1 MRVFALVLQMIIRVL
16 WVVNIVL
23 GILFATGNLAG
34 LVMLHETLGLVIAIC
49 LLILSVMAMVRA
61 RAVGLGVAGIIV
73 AILLPVV
80 GMGQVDVLPGNG
92 HWVVEVVHVLVA
104 IAAIAL
110 AEMLGIRYR
119 RALGPR
125 RAAGA

>member
-1 MRVFALVLQMIIRVL
+1 
-16 WVVNIVL
+16 
-23 GILFATGNLAG
+23 
-34 LVMLHETLGLVIAIC
+34 
-49 LLILSVMAMVRA
+49 
-61 RAVGLGVAGIIV
+61 
-73 AILLPVV
+73 
-80 GMGQVDVLPGNG
+80 
-92 HWVVEVVHVLVA
+92 VVEVVHVLVA